1 MSGDD
6 RSASDAPVVVPQLP
20 SAAQPDL
27 VRAQQK
33 DDYYRKVKIGK
44 KKSPKRL
51 LVGGIF
57 SSSAHAVYCNLLK
70 TDTLL
75 SSLP

>member
-1 MSGDD
+1 MSDD
-6 RSASDAPVVVPQLP
+6 RSASNAPVVVPQLP

-44 KKSPKRL
+44 KKSPKT
-51 LVGGIF
+51 VGESF
-57 SSSAHAVYCNLLK
+57 SLQARALGVL
-70 TDTLL
+70 
-75 SSLP
+75 